1 MTAGAYRVS
10 LSSRELLRLVRCLPQ
25 MAGQRHRV
33 DGALEGAGARDG
45 RRVVAIQQKG
55 QRHDLFGQGQNC
67 FAPASDWARRGK
79 FKVSSAASTSTVRQ
93 LSAVRATTRCEA
105 ARPKPPHEAARPTP
119 AALPR
124 TGPAARWGR
133 QAAAGRPEGRDA
145 ASDKRGART
154 STFVISRTHTCFEQL
169 RRSTKHRNKFARRQ
183 RAHAFVARSTTPPS
197 SSEISTEPSGATST
211 SAGRPHTSA
220 PLAHPDTQDE
230 TSYGPSPVC
239 ASSEIFW
246 TW

>member
-1 MTAGAYRVS
+1 MARLRVRERETVGVSWPSSRRVS
-10 LSSRELLRLVRCLPQ
+10 GMTVFGLGS
-25 MAGQRHRV
+25 
-33 DGALEGAGARDG
+33 
-45 RRVVAIQQKG
+45 KG
-55 QRHDLFGQGQNC
+55 QVQSQFCSIDVD
-67 FAPASDWARRGK
+67 S
-79 FKVSSAASTSTVRQ
+79 RQ
-93 LSAVRATTRCEA
+93 LSAVRATTKCEA

>member
-1 MTAGAYRVS
+1 MARLRVRERETVAVGVS
-10 LSSRELLRLVRCLPQ
+10 WPSR
-25 MAGQRHRV
+25 
-33 DGALEGAGARDG
+33 
-45 RRVVAIQQKG
+45 G
-55 QRHDLFGQGQNC
+55 QRHDFGR
-67 FAPASDWARRGK
+67 ARRGK
-79 FKVSSAASTSTVRQ
+79 FKVSSAASTSTVRHVCG
-93 LSAVRATTRCEA
+93 SSDNCEA

>member
-45 RRVVAIQQKG
+45 SCPSRRVAC
-55 QRHDLFGQGQNC
+55 H
-67 FAPASDWARRGK
+67 PAEHGRVSGMISDWARRGK